1 MKDPTIYDICELA
14 RTLKRAPQLPLVNV
28 RPQQLKINFGD
39 AYFYF

>member
-1 MKDPTIYDICELA
+1 MQNRTIYDICNLA

-28 RPQQLKINFGD
+28 RPQQLKIDFGD

>member
-1 MKDPTIYDICELA
+1 MKKRTIYDICELA

-28 RPQQLKINFGD
+28 RPLQLKIDFGD